1 MRTGSLIGKTT
12 KRGRSGHTIF
22 GATTVLCNDKQITE
36 VLIEA
41 EVNLSCFLGIDLGA
55 VTTSCRLSEVNSRHG
70 LSGTA
75 IWEC

>member
-1 MRTGSLIGKTT
+1 MRTGSLISKTT
-12 KRGRSGHTIF
+12 KRARSGRTKF
-22 GATTVLCNDKQITE
+22 GATVLCNDKQITE
-36 VLIEA
+36 VLIAA
-41 EVNLSCFLGIDLGA
+41 EVNLSCFLRIDLGA